1 MRRRRRRR
9 TTTTTAPLERL
20 HCIALTSSSLLVG
33 PNNCLTHSFSPFPSF
48 PSFTPSSV
56 RLSNFLCFP
65 FHEKEKKEGGKA
77 GWLVGRS
84 VNCGGRGTWSCKQCP
99 FPTRP
104 LSLSLSLSL
113 LPPSE
118 LERRRRPSPQDGPT
132 ISSTTSSFSF
142 FFFNLPTETNSCH
155 FVSEG
160 TGGRASGQVSGGA
173 AAAAMVN
180 CEE

>member
-1 MRRRRRRR
+1 MRRRRRRRRR

-104 LSLSLSLSL
+104 LSLSFSIA
-113 LPPSE
+113 SE
-118 LERRRRPSPQDGPT
+118 
-132 ISSTTSSFSF
+132 
-142 FFFNLPTETNSCH
+142 
-155 FVSEG
+155 
-160 TGGRASGQVSGGA
+160 RARA
-173 AAAAMVN
+173 AAAAVAAGRTN
-180 CEE
+180 YKFHHFLLLLLLLQPSHGDQLVPFRERGNGRAGERASEWWCGGCGNGKL